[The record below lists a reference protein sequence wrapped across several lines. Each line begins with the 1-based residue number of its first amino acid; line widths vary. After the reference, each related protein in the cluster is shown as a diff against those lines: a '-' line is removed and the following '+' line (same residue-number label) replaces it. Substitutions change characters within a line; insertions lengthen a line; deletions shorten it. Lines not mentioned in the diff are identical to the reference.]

1 MSYSNGLLSDQ
12 SYQTANKY
20 VQRGLPGVGFKLT
33 VMGDYDMQNKKLTN
47 VKSGT
52 DSNDAV
58 NKSQLDATTNLLHGS
73 RAGDVV
79 NDKAVIYSNTGA
91 VHANSLYIEDPPDQ
105 GNSNEVRIMTE
116 HQSYPNIH
124 LNIPD
129 LHNFDGHGGR
139 PKSELMV
146 TSVEQTVTGKKVFE
160 NIEVHDPT
168 SNNQAANKNYADT
181 KLSLTGGTMTG
192 DLILPHHNYPIPGN
206 TNKVINYESQR
217 EIFLSRQESF
227 PMQADI
233 NMNNNFIQN
242 IATPTLSH
250 QATNKGYC
258 DYNFLNRQKGGR
270 IMGSLSMNQNDL
282 FEIPAPKYES
292 SAANKNYVDNQMGTK
307 ADLSKTTTQT
317 FQGRV
322 QVPDFNSGGHNGSD
336 IVNLRYIDGIFLN
349 KKTGGTLNNP
359 ITFLSSL
366 PSNQR
371 QIHNIGSPQF
381 ISSAANKQYVDGE
394 IGKIAP
400 VDTTPFVKLDGS
412 RTMTGNLDMGGKKII
427 GVGNPTASFHSTDAV
442 NFHSMV
448 NTLAGFRHGLNISFV
463 HLDGSEAMTGVLNMN
478 NQKIS
483 NLKIPE
489 FNTDAANKQYI
500 DEALLKSH
508 LVSSHIENAFKY
520 LSDQDESSSER
531 NIIVHGIQDFNGSP
545 HKNKK
550 AYDIDLIYTSG
561 THNYDSKIGINLYP
575 LPVGKF
581 TIIMEYYFPEDIN
594 ISLLAEASTA
604 IINKQTIT
612 NFTSYKKQLVQIN
625 QQTKDT
631 PDYLFFTIRGSGTT
645 ATNPEGYLIFYGV
658 KEWVDTVPSEIYD
671 HALETGMFE
680 YDNGN
685 MKMYNDIDMNNHN
698 IINSNQTTSLTD
710 FMNYF
715 TLFKNFMKNKTYI
728 DTFSNFYDLK
738 EPSTFILDGP
748 AISGIQPNMSINSSG
763 SNHITVSGF
772 DPIKGLQFNSSTKI
786 IINLGFSVNQNT
798 PYTIMVSLTL
808 KSILKV
814 YFVEPINEQTIYY
827 PAYILTPLKNTIGI
841 QKSHILKE
849 TVIYPSVFNNKQI
862 MIWINFNP
870 STNQYKLIIG
880 NGNFVKIISSPTSNF
895 STNKIRIDA
904 NYNII
909 NKICYKNQH
918 FASAETFT
926 KMMFEE
932 RKNGSY
938 F

>member
-1 MSYSNGLLSDQ
+1 MSYSNGLLPDQ
-12 SYQTANKY
+12 SYQTVNKY
-20 VQRGLPGVGFKLT
+20 VQKGLPGVGFKLT
-33 VMGDYDMQNKKLTN
+33 VTGDYDVQNKKLTN

-73 RAGDVV
+73 RAGVVV

-91 VHANSLYIEDPPDQ
+91 VHANSLYIEDPPNQ

-168 SNNQAANKNYADT
+168 SNNQAANKSYADT

-192 DLILPHHNYPIPGN
+192 DLILPHDSYPVDGN
-206 TNKVINYESQR
+206 TNKAISYESQR
-217 EIFLSRQESF
+217 EIFLSRRESF

-242 IATPTLSH
+242 IATPTSSH
-250 QATNKGYC
+250 QVVNKGYC

-270 IMGSLSMNQNDL
+270 KMASLSMNQNDL

-381 ISSAANKQYVDGE
+381 ISSAVNKQYVDGE

-400 VDTTPFVKLDGS
+400 VDTTQFIKKDGS
-412 RTMTGNLDMGGKKII
+412 VPMAADLDMG
-427 GVGNPTASFHSTDAV
+427 TH
-442 NFHSMV
+442 
-448 NTLAGFRHGLNISFV
+448 
-463 HLDGSEAMTGVLNMN
+463 
-478 NQKIS
+478 KIS
-483 NLKIPE
+483 NVVNPE
-489 FNTDAANKQYI
+489 FDTDVVNKQYLENKLI
-500 DEALLKSH
+500 ESH
-508 LVSSHIENAFKY
+508 LQPSGPSNIFHFLMNDTSKFSSIREIIIGSF
-520 LSDQDESSSER
+520 SDVEKVAHR
-531 NIIVHGIQDFNGSP
+531 L
-545 HKNKK
+545 NKK
-550 AYDIDLIYTSG
+550 ALSILLQNDLQTVSYSARLGLDMTSLSVGDYTLVMEFYWPEKFNIYTYADS
-561 THNYDSKIGINLYP
+561 TPTNIVDEQNIKNFSNYQKLYLQFTKKNTNSPNNL
-575 LPVGKF
+575 
-581 TIIMEYYFPEDIN
+581 IMEIRGE
-594 ISLLAEASTA
+594 LLS
-604 IINKQTIT
+604 
-612 NFTSYKKQLVQIN
+612 SN
-625 QQTKDT
+625 QQT
-631 PDYLFFTIRGSGTT
+631 
-645 ATNPEGYLIFYGV
+645 GYLIFYGAKGTHYSITNDFYDQYIV
-658 KEWVDTVPSEIYD
+658 SDIFIYN
-671 HALETGMFE
+671 E
-680 YDNGN
+680 N
-685 MKMYNDIDMNNHN
+685 MKMQTKIDMNNN
-698 IINSNQTTSLTD
+698 KIIKLSNGTD
-710 FMNYF
+710 PDDAVNKGQLD
-715 TLFKNFMKNKTYI
+715 TVNVNLETFKNQINTFKIYFKNYLYLSIFT
-728 DTFSNFYDLK
+728 SHFYDLK
-738 EPSTFILDGP
+738 EPSIFIFDGA
-748 AISGIQPNMSINSSG
+748 AISGINPNMSIKSSG
-763 SNHITVSGF
+763 SSHITVSGF
-772 DPIKGLQFNSSTKI
+772 DPIRGLQFNSATKI
-786 IINLGFSVNQNT
+786 IIDLGYMVNQNT
-798 PYTIMVSLTL
+798 PYTIMISLTL
-808 KSILKV
+808 KDHLKV
-814 YFVEPINEQTIYY
+814 HFVEPINEQTFYY
-827 PAYILTPLKNTIGI
+827 PGYVVNPSDHTIRIHMSEIVFGR
-841 QKSHILKE
+841 K
-849 TVIYPSVFNNKQI
+849 IYPVVFNNKQI
-862 MIWINFNP
+862 MIWIYFNP
-870 STNQYKLIIG
+870 SERKYEIIIG
-880 NGNFVKIISSPTSNF
+880 NGNYVYRILNPLSYF
-895 STNKIRIDA
+895 STNKLRIDA
-904 NYNII
+904 NNNII
-909 NKICYKNQH
+909 NKICYQNQH

>member
-33 VMGDYDMQNKKLTN
+33 VTGDYDMQNKKLTN

-146 TSVEQTVTGKKVFE
+146 TSIEQTVTGKKVFE

-168 SNNQAANKNYADT
+168 SNNQAANKSYADT

-242 IATPTLSH
+242 IATPTSSH
-250 QATNKGYC
+250 QVTNKGYC
-258 DYNFLNRQKGGR
+258 DYNFLNRQSGGVL
-270 IMGSLSMNQNDL
+270 MGPLSMNRNDL
-282 FEIPAPKYES
+282 TGIPDTPKFGY
-292 SAANKNYVDNQMGTK
+292 SAVNKNYVD
-307 ADLSKTTTQT
+307 
-317 FQGRV
+317 
-322 QVPDFNSGGHNGSD
+322 
-336 IVNLRYIDGIFLN
+336 
-349 KKTGGTLNNP
+349 
-359 ITFLSSL
+359 
-366 PSNQR
+366 
-371 QIHNIGSPQF
+371 
-381 ISSAANKQYVDGE
+381 GE
-394 IGKIAP
+394 ISKIP
-400 VDTTPFVKLDGS
+400 GTDTSPFLKIDGS
-412 RTMTGNLDMGGKKII
+412 RAMTGNLDMGDHSIQKVGDPANSDDVATKNYVDAEI
-427 GVGNPTASFHSTDAV
+427 GYISTP
-442 NFHSMV
+442 F
-448 NTLAGFRHGLNISFV
+448 LK
-463 HLDGSEAMTGVLNMN
+463 LDGTRAMTGVLNMN
-478 NQKIS
+478 DQKIS
-483 NLKIPE
+483 NLKMPE

-500 DEALLKSH
+500 DEKLLKSH
-508 LVSSHIENAFKY
+508 LLSSEVENAFKY

-561 THNYDSKIGINLYP
+561 TQNYDSKIGINLYP

-645 ATNPEGYLIFYGV
+645 ASNPEGYLVFYGV

-671 HALETGMFE
+671 HVLETGMFE

-685 MKMYNDIDMNNHN
+685 MKIFHDIDLNNNKIINSSGIDMNNHKIEN
-698 IINSNQTTSLTD
+698 LSDATNTKDAINKGQLD
-710 FMNYF
+710 E
-715 TLFKNFMKNKTYI
+715 FKNEFDRYRFFVKNHSFLNI
-728 DTFSNFYDLK
+728 FSYLVFDFN
-738 EPSTFILDGP
+738 EPGKFIVKFFNRDP
-748 AISGIQPNMSINSSG
+748 YISGIA
-763 SNHITVSGF
+763 SNETPSLNI
-772 DPIKGLQFNSSTKI
+772 SSTLNKRISYNNFEPKKGIQFSSSHRLIMELDYNVDEHSSYTMLI
-786 IINLGFSVNQNT
+786 I
-798 PYTIMVSLTL
+798 MTL
-808 KSILKV
+808 KDDLKIS
-814 YFVEPINEQTIYY
+814 FIEPTQGLISYY
-827 PAYILTPLKNTIGI
+827 PVYIVNKVLRTLSIQTSNNNYTHSQQLPLAVSD
-841 QKSHILKE
+841 Q
-849 TVIYPSVFNNKQI
+849 QI
-862 MIWINFNP
+862 MIWIQHKAVPPPYSAQSVSKLTITGSRHGTTYSYLIPP
-870 STNQYKLIIG
+870 SY
-880 NGNFVKIISSPTSNF
+880 F
-895 STNKIRIDA
+895 STNKLRIETG
-904 NYNII
+904 NNII
-909 NKICYKNQH
+909 NKICYQH
-918 FASAETFT
+918 QYIEYSIQNPDYVRLL
-926 KMMFEE
+926 FEE
-932 RKNGSY
+932 MKNGTLVDLY
-938 F
+938 Q